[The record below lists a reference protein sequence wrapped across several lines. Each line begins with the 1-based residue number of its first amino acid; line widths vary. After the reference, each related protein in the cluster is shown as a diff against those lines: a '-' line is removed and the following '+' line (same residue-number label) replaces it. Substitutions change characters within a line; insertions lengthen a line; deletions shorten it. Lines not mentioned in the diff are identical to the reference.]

1 MSKESDERPAFSDE
15 SSQSYH
21 VFFLNFPFELNT
33 KNMNT
38 LEDFQA
44 RGLYSPEYEHDACGI
59 QKDYVSKNIL

>member
-1 MSKESDERPAFSDE
+1 MNGPLFLMKVHNRIMIFSKFAP
-15 SSQSYH
+15 
-21 VFFLNFPFELNT
+21 ELNT
-33 KNMNT
+33 ENMNT